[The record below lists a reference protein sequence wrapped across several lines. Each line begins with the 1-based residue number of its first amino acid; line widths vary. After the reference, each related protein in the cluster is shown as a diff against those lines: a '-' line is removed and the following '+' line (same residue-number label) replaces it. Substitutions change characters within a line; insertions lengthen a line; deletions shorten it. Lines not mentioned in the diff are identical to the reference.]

1 MVNRG
6 WTFSPPY
13 VFLWPSST
21 WLLLISVHSEF
32 CWLKV
37 YRFLFN
43 ENFSPFFSFSPA
55 PTAKVSVHFAVHF
68 DGLLLAFSH
77 LSHSCRAFPFPLSVG
92 SVWNECPRNV
102 CSLIDRPCEQL
113 DAVLQFDINML
124 SSKYAAPLQ
133 YITWRKM
140 FKSLKPGNTRL
151 SCASLDIK
159 KAPV

>member
-1 MVNRG
+1 MYFFDKAAR
-6 WTFSPPY
+6 
-13 VFLWPSST
+13 
-21 WLLLISVHSEF
+21 LLLLSVHSEF
-32 CWLKV
+32 CCFKV
-37 YRFLFN
+37 CRFLFN
-43 ENFSPFFSFSPA
+43 ENFSPFFPFSPA

-77 LSHSCRAFPFPLSVG
+77 LSYSSRAFPFPLSVV

-102 CSLIDRPCEQL
+102 CSVVDRPCEQL
-113 DAVLQFDINML
+113 DAVVQFDINVL
-124 SSKYAAPLQ
+124 SSKYMAPLQ

-159 KAPV
+159 KLQFNCGSATVL